1 MERAGRVWAKEG
13 ELENDLRANPLEIKE
28 LEVRSFPTL
37 LVIRA
42 LPPGRTDKNQVSP
55 MLRGL
60 AYLFRQWEY
69 SASSPKRLP
78 LLSCVDVFVESL
90 WAACG
95 LRALQAASCT
105 CAEIAEAVQLFM
117 RARPALNR
125 SQHGLANTLTRHRAR
140 TSLGT
145 AAIVPPRSLW
155 RHC

>member
-1 MERAGRVWAKEG
+1 MATGQPLELGNLAAPLFAYLHPRARRRRAGR
-13 ELENDLRANPLEIKE
+13 I
-28 LEVRSFPTL
+28 
-37 LVIRA
+37 
-42 LPPGRTDKNQVSP
+42 NQMSP

-155 RHC
+155 RRC

>member
-1 MERAGRVWAKEG
+1 M
-13 ELENDLRANPLEIKE
+13 
-28 LEVRSFPTL
+28 SH
-37 LVIRA
+37 
-42 LPPGRTDKNQVSP
+42 

-105 CAEIAEAVQLFM
+105 CTEIAEAVQLFM

-125 SQHGLANTLTRHRAR
+125 SQHGLANTLTRDRAR

>member
-1 MERAGRVWAKEG
+1 M
-13 ELENDLRANPLEIKE
+13 
-28 LEVRSFPTL
+28 
-37 LVIRA
+37 
-42 LPPGRTDKNQVSP
+42 SP

-105 CAEIAEAVQLFM
+105 CTEIAEAVQLFM